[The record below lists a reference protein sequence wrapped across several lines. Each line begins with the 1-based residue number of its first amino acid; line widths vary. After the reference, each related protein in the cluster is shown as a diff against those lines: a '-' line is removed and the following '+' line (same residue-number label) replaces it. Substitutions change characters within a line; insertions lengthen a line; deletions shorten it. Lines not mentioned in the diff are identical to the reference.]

1 MKYFLLL
8 CLMSIVIS
16 VPIINIPSFD
26 VRERHRDCWNWGYS
40 QLINVNIIY
49 LG

>member
-1 MKYFLLL
+1 MKYCFLLYFVSL
-8 CLMSIVIS
+8 VLS
-16 VPIINIPSFD
+16 VPIINIPTFD

-40 QLINVNIIY
+40 QLINVIFIN